1 MIRIIYRTVSD
12 LSQLIVQTLDIGHE
26 NSTKTYDSVWG
37 LGTTYDVQLELIRKR
52 VMDLVLIKRFW
63 LEVTAEAL
71 PAKLDWKTA
80 ISLQRGQFD
89 PKFHVER
96 VAPTNHAFSQKARL
110 NGLAWCKN
118 LPFFLRFTRLTDG
131 RTDTFLATRS
141 PCIQC
146 SADCAV
152 KILKPSHRMHLFP
165 HKSWRP
171 FLVFQPGH

>member
-71 PAKLDWKTA
+71 PAKLD
-80 ISLQRGQFD
+80 
-89 PKFHVER
+89 
-96 VAPTNHAFSQKARL
+96 
-110 NGLAWCKN
+110 
-118 LPFFLRFTRLTDG
+118 
-131 RTDTFLATRS
+131 
-141 PCIQC
+141 
-146 SADCAV
+146 
-152 KILKPSHRMHLFP
+152 
-165 HKSWRP
+165 
-171 FLVFQPGH
+171 